1 MPVTDPIIWYE
12 RHATQVAGSYEAL
25 PPERL
30 HGWLNGLMPA
40 VPALVLD
47 IGAGTGRD
55 AAWFAGLGH
64 DVVAVEPAAAMRAEA
79 TRLHPGPRIRW
90 LNDRLPDLAA
100 TLRLGLAFDL
110 VLLSAVWMHLAPDDR
125 PRALRKL
132 VALLKPGGLL
142 VMTLRHGPAAPERG
156 MHPVTLAE
164 LEQLAR
170 DHGLVLV
177 RTGEASDA
185 QGRADITWTRV
196 ALRLPDDGTG
206 ALPLLR
212 HVILND
218 AKSSTYKLGLLRAL
232 CRIADGAAGL
242 AYDADETHVAVPLG
256 LVALTW
262 LRLYL
267 PLVRA
272 DLPQSPQN
280 RVGGEKLSFAG
291 PGFRALLKEDL
302 SPLDLRVGERFTG
315 ARARALD
322 GALGEAVRTISTMP
336 ARYMTYPKGG
346 PVLPSVLR
354 TPPRLGAAVEALE
367 VDAVTLLGWGELR
380 VPRHLWQAL
389 GRFACWIEPALINEW
404 LRLTRSYA
412 TGQGRPLDL
421 GVLATSMTWAEPSRD
436 VVLPRTL
443 ALRLLERGHAL
454 HCVWSGK
461 RLDRET
467 LDIDHCLPWSAW
479 PCGDLWNLLPTH
491 RTVNQHAKRDRLPA
505 ETLLQTAREPIV
517 EWWEAAYLKGEI
529 LPRRFTEEARASLP
543 GLSGEATLPAHPN
556 AVFAAISLQRLR
568 LRHDQQVPEWGGVF
582 ADDKTR
588 T

>member
-272 DLPQSPQN
+272 WASP
-280 RVGGEKLSFAG
+280 
-291 PGFRALLKEDL
+291 
-302 SPLDLRVGERFTG
+302 TI
-315 ARARALD
+315 
-322 GALGEAVRTISTMP
+322 LG
-336 ARYMTYPKGG
+336 
-346 PVLPSVLR
+346 
-354 TPPRLGAAVEALE
+354 
-367 VDAVTLLGWGELR
+367 
-380 VPRHLWQAL
+380 
-389 GRFACWIEPALINEW
+389 
-404 LRLTRSYA
+404 
-412 TGQGRPLDL
+412 
-421 GVLATSMTWAEPSRD
+421 
-436 VVLPRTL
+436 
-443 ALRLLERGHAL
+443 
-454 HCVWSGK
+454 
-461 RLDRET
+461 
-467 LDIDHCLPWSAW
+467 
-479 PCGDLWNLLPTH
+479 
-491 RTVNQHAKRDRLPA
+491 
-505 ETLLQTAREPIV
+505 
-517 EWWEAAYLKGEI
+517 
-529 LPRRFTEEARASLP
+529 
-543 GLSGEATLPAHPN
+543 
-556 AVFAAISLQRLR
+556 
-568 LRHDQQVPEWGGVF
+568 
-582 ADDKTR
+582 
-588 T
+588 